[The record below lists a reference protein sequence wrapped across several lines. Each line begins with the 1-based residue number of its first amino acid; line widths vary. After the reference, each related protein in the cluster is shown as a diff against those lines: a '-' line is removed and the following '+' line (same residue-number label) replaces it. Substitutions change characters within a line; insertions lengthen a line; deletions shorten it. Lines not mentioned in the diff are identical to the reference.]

1 MKLFQIIAALK
12 DEVVSERG
20 IRLFETAKA
29 QHPALADHASVASL
43 IRLLGQDDPS
53 TYSVKEAAIRV
64 ILAKH
69 RRGKERFWSSLLI
82 VVFGPMLCRLR
93 GRVLADGYD
102 CDDLDQMVLFAFLL
116 SAKKVRLNDGRG
128 RLCMYLRQVT
138 QRRVFTWLK
147 EEQRRAET
155 VAFIEP
161 VVLSENAPA
170 VWPVPG
176 MIKRTRARRLKHDD
190 DEAHALAELLRE
202 KAGEVVA
209 PDKLE
214 LVIATAIQGE
224 SMRGY
229 VRRHHGDLDQ
239 EGIKRA
245 YQRIKKQ
252 RNRTVAQLR
261 AVLY

>member
-1 MKLFQIIAALK
+1 
-12 DEVVSERG
+12 
-20 IRLFETAKA
+20 
-29 QHPALADHASVASL
+29 
-43 IRLLGQDDPS
+43 
-53 TYSVKEAAIRV
+53 
-64 ILAKH
+64 
-69 RRGKERFWSSLLI
+69 
-82 VVFGPMLCRLR
+82 
-93 GRVLADGYD
+93 
-102 CDDLDQMVLFAFLL
+102 VLFAFLL

-147 EEQRRAET
+147 EERRREET
-155 VAFIEP
+155 VAFVEP

-170 VWPVPG
+170 AWPVPG
-176 MIKRTRARRLKHDD
+176 MIKRTRARQLKHDT
-190 DEAHALAELLRE
+190 DEAHALAELLRQ
-202 KAGEVVA
+202 KAGEAVA

-224 SMRGY
+224 SMRSY

-239 EGIKRA
+239 ESTRRA